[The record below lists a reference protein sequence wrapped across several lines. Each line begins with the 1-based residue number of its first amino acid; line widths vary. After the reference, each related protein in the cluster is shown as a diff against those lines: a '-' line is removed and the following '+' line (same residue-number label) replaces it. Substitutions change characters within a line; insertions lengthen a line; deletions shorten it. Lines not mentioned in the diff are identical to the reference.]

1 MRSFAIASFSLIA
14 LASQAAIV
22 NYPAPKGA
30 ELNDAFT
37 VKVCEKGGDWQQVDV
52 YKVKVDEVV
61 GAKHVAR
68 PVSMAYFDC
77 DAEANVMVI
86 SNAQPVKTAQVRPN
100 SYGITPE
107 IKADTLYFTAKP
119 LQQMSVEV
127 NGEIFNN
134 LHLFVNPI
142 DADAPTAKALKKL
155 KKNKD
160 YVYFAPGYHKLD
172 SALHIGSGQTVY
184 VAGGAVIDG
193 CIEVLDAENARLI
206 GRGMVYPN
214 HALGITVRN
223 SKNVEVSGLFTT
235 QCAVGGSD
243 SVGISNVKV
252 MSWYG
257 WGDGF
262 NVFASNNVRYNNV
275 FARTSDDCHTI
286 YCTRKGYDGSSC
298 NITMD
303 DAVLWADVAHPIMI
317 GLHGSFNPEKPDSVV
332 GARYRNID
340 ILDHS
345 ENQID
350 YQGCLTINCGDNNLV
365 KDITFDDIRV
375 DNFRKGQLVNMR
387 IFYNKKYCEAPGR
400 GIENITLRNVS
411 YNGENA
417 ALSIIAGYNE
427 ARKVKGVKF
436 VNLRLNGRLIS
447 DDMPEK
453 PKWYKTSD
461 FANMFVGEH
470 VEDVTF
476 ITE

>member
-1 MRSFAIASFSLIA
+1 MRSTILISAFA
-14 LASQAAIV
+14 LAVSAQGAIV
-22 NYPAPKGA
+22 NYPAPEGA

-37 VKVCEKGGDWQQVDV
+37 VMVSEQGGEWQPVSV

-61 GAKHVAR
+61 NAKHNAR

-77 DAEANVMVI
+77 DGPASVMVI
-86 SNAQPVKTAQVRPN
+86 SNAQKVESARVRPL

-107 IKADTLYFTAKP
+107 VKADTLYFTAAP

-127 NGEIFNN
+127 NGDIFNN
-134 LHLFVNPI
+134 LHLFVNPL
-142 DADAPTAKALKKL
+142 DANAPTAKALKKL
-155 KKNKD
+155 KKDKN
-160 YVYFAPGYHKLD
+160 YIYFGPGCHKLD
-172 SALHIGSGQTVY
+172 SALRVGSGQTVY
-184 VAGGAVIDG
+184 VAGGACVYG
-193 CIEVLDAENARLI
+193 NIEVLDAENARVL

-214 HALGITVRN
+214 NKIGIEVRN
-223 SKNVEVSGLFTT
+223 SKNVEVDGLFTT

-243 SVGISNVKV
+243 SVAVSNVKV

-262 NVFASNNVRYNNV
+262 NVFASNNVKYNNV

-286 YCTRKGYDGSSC
+286 YCTRKGYEGSSC

-317 GLHGSFNPEKPDSVV
+317 GLHGSFDPAKPDSVAC
-332 GARYRNID
+332 ARYRNID

-365 KDITFDDIRV
+365 KDITFEDIRV
-375 DNFRKGQLVNMR
+375 EDFRKGQLINLR
-387 IFYNKKYCEAPGR
+387 IFYNTKYCKAPGR
-400 GIENITLRNVS
+400 GIEDITLRNVT
-411 YNGENA
+411 YNGDNA
-417 ALSIIAGYNE
+417 SLSIIAGYNE
-427 ARKVKGVKF
+427 DRKVRNVKF
-436 VNLRLNGRLIS
+436 ENLVINGKRIT

-470 VEDVTF
+470 VEGVTF
-476 ITE
+476 E